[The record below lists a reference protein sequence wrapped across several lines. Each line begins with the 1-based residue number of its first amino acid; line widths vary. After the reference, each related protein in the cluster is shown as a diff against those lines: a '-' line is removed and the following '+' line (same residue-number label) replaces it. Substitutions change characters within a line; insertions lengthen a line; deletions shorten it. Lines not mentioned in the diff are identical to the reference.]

1 MDDLISVIVP
11 VYKVEKYLDRCVE
24 SITNQTYKNL
34 EIILVDDGS
43 PDNCPKMC
51 DEWVQKDSR
60 IKVIHKENGG
70 LSDARNAGMAIATGE
85 VISFIDSDDYIDLN
99 MYELLINKMHET
111 DSDIVSCGVN
121 WVDESGG
128 VLKCDMVLSDV
139 VFSTE
144 EAMKELLDDGALKQ
158 PVWNRIYK
166 REIALTIPFEKG
178 KCHEDVFWSY
188 QAVGKSKRIC
198 VINHAFYYY
207 VQRSDSIMGQSFS
220 EKRLDALEANHY
232 RCEYIKKNFPELYIH
247 ASYIYLGTCF
257 YYLQCA
263 LRLNCDKKIAISIIE
278 KKREAKIGRKYSL
291 PIKQMIWINM
301 FCLFPFTTCRIRNRL
316 KIGV

>member
-1 MDDLISVIVP
+1 MDLISVIVP
-11 VYKVEKYLDRCVE
+11 VYKVEKYLDCCVE

-51 DEWVQKDSR
+51 DEWAQKDSR

-166 REIALTIPFEKG
+166 KEIALTIPFEKG

-198 VINHAFYYY
+198 VINQALYCY

-220 EKRLDALEANHY
+220 EKRLDVLDANQD
-232 RCEYIKKNFPELYIH
+232 RCEYMKNIYPDLYTL
-247 ASYIYLGTCF
+247 AACVYLGSCM
-257 YYLQCA
+257 YQLQCA
-263 LRLNCDKKIAISIIE
+263 LIYHADKNVLENIINRIPQAKVGNKQTMPLKYKIWLS
-278 KKREAKIGRKYSL
+278 
-291 PIKQMIWINM
+291 M
-301 FCLFPFTTCRIRNRL
+301 FCCFPVFTCKIRNKL
-316 KIGV
+316 GINI

>member
-11 VYKVEKYLDRCVE
+11 VYKVENYLDRCVE

-43 PDNCPKMC
+43 PDNCPRMC
-51 DEWVQKDSR
+51 DEWSKKDSR

-70 LSDARNAGMAIATGE
+70 LSDARNAGMVIATGE

-121 WVDESGG
+121 WVDESGR
-128 VLKCDMVLSDV
+128 VLKSDIVLSDV
-139 VFSTE
+139 VFSTV

-198 VINHAFYYY
+198 VINQVFYYY
-207 VQRSDSIMGQSFS
+207 VQRSDSIMGRSFS
-220 EKRLDALEANHY
+220 ETRLDALEANHN
-232 RCEYIKKNFPELYIH
+232 RCAYIKKNFPELYTH
-247 ASYIYLGTCF
+247 ASYIYLVTCM
-257 YYLQCA
+257 YLLQCI
-263 LRLNCDKKIAISIIE
+263 LYYHSDKKNIDVILSGIKEATIG
-278 KKREAKIGRKYSL
+278 KKHIVSL
-291 PIKQMIWINM
+291 KQTVWINLFCM
-301 FCLFPFTTCRIRNRL
+301 FPRFTCNIRNRL
-316 KIGV
+316 MINI